1 MSNPLS
7 YEYERDDYYCLED
20 SPVLRNKFGISDEKE
35 LNEAERKFTSLKI
48 AKFLESPLDGELNF
62 DYIKKIHKYLFDEIY
77 DWAGEIR
84 KTDISKGNI
93 FCQHELIEVNAEALM
108 NELKAEKYLIGQDKD
123 TIAKRL
129 AYYLGDLN
137 TIHPFR
143 EGNGRVQRL
152 FIGELA
158 SRAGY
163 FVDFSGV
170 SAEEMIRASDKTF
183 HYDYKMMEEIIARII
198 TKR

>member
-1 MSNPLS
+1 
-7 YEYERDDYYCLED
+7 
-20 SPVLRNKFGISDEKE
+20 
-35 LNEAERKFTSLKI
+35 
-48 AKFLESPLDGELNF
+48 
-62 DYIKKIHKYLFDEIY
+62 
-77 DWAGEIR
+77 
-84 KTDISKGNI
+84 
-93 FCQHELIEVNAEALM
+93 M
-108 NELKAEKYLIGQDKD
+108 NELKAENYLAQQDKD

-152 FIGELA
+152 FIEELA

-170 SAEEMIRASDKTF
+170 SAEEMIKASDKTF
-183 HYDYKMMEEIIARII
+183 HYDYEMMEEIIARII
-198 TKR
+198 SQK